1 MSKYLKMEKKNI
13 HLENFK
19 EAITSTVRSISEIED
34 CKVIFGD
41 QAKSSNNSA
50 NLPEIKKLE
59 SIKDYFFLRAIAD
72 SEALRLKYSN
82 VETFNNFKPNFFLS
96 FYFRRKIKK
105 DFLNLKGCYS
115 VNMHPS
121 LLPKYIGLNTHERV
135 LENHEEVTGC
145 TVHEVTR
152 KLDCGRILGQATVP
166 IFPDDNVEAIKSRVL
181 EKEQQLYPKTLEQF
195 CLGRSDLIIM

>member
-1 MSKYLKMEKKNI
+1 MRVLSSKFVNLWQGKILNI
-13 HLENFK
+13 
-19 EAITSTVRSISEIED
+19 
-34 CKVIFGD
+34 
-41 QAKSSNNSA
+41 
-50 NLPEIKKLE
+50 
-59 SIKDYFFLRAIAD
+59 
-72 SEALRLKYSN
+72 
-82 VETFNNFKPNFFLS
+82 
-96 FYFRRKIKK
+96 
-105 DFLNLKGCYS
+105 
-115 VNMHPS
+115 HPS

-181 EKEQQLYPKTLEQF
+181 EKEHLLYPKTLEQF